1 VCCATS
7 ERMVRARRRGGLR
20 NELPLVRYRRAGSA
34 GRRDRGGAPELVLVV
49 MPAGLGKGDRPPGL
63 TRQYTLGTPVRGVD
77 VKGND
82 DRVNTNNG
90 GSDASTATTR
100 SDPPGEDGVGTCF
113 GFAVRAPFPLMAL
126 RTGQGIPLEVIED
139 GSPPEHLGEPLL
151 SWVEGDRAL
160 VRLYQQPGEYLVWV
174 ESDDW
179 FRIDPDA
186 PSITCIGSISGPR
199 REARIFGLPAALCFM
214 PRGYV
219 AVHAAA
225 VDVEGSALLLAAPGR
240 FGKTTLAAA
249 FAAQG
254 YRLLAEDTTCY
265 RPSPDPSVLPGL
277 AMLRIRPDVHEHL
290 VIPGATVVA
299 KDPERVFVVLDE
311 SGRGD
316 GEPVPLRGVVILRVW
331 DRDEVMLERV
341 ASDRVI
347 PDLWTLTFH
356 FPDDRS
362 RAECFQAVVG
372 LATSVPIWNLYRRL
386 SFEQL
391 PAVIERIVSTCLD

>member
-1 VCCATS
+1 MTGPWCGSTS
-7 ERMVRARRRGGLR
+7 
-20 NELPLVRYRRAGSA
+20 
-34 GRRDRGGAPELVLVV
+34 
-49 MPAGLGKGDRPPGL
+49 
-63 TRQYTLGTPVRGVD
+63 
-77 VKGND
+77 
-82 DRVNTNNG
+82 
-90 GSDASTATTR
+90 
-100 SDPPGEDGVGTCF
+100 
-113 GFAVRAPFPLMAL
+113 
-126 RTGQGIPLEVIED
+126 
-139 GSPPEHLGEPLL
+139 SP
-151 SWVEGDRAL
+151 S
-160 VRLYQQPGEYLVWV
+160 EYLVWV
-174 ESDDW
+174 EGDDW

-186 PSITCIGSISGPR
+186 PSITCIGSIGGPR

-214 PRGYV
+214 TRGDV

-225 VDVEGSALLLAAPGR
+225 VEVDGSALLLAAPGR

-249 FAAQG
+249 FAGQG

-290 VIPGATVVA
+290 VIPGATVA
-299 KDPERVFVVLDE
+299 WPRTP
-311 SGRGD
+311 SASSWSSTSRAGAT

-331 DRDEVMLERV
+331 DQDEIMLERV

-391 PAVIERIVSTCLD
+391 PAVIERIVSTCLG